1 MTVKYLV
8 ASPGR
13 SGSLYVARAI
23 SRSTGLRIISDAENY
38 KTITSPVVYHTH
50 HATLQLEDSEDLTVV
65 CCTRSNLYA
74 TTISAI
80 IGEISNEWGNYTGN
94 QKPFNISRDT
104 VEQKYVWNRWW
115 QHQFDALNTY
125 KNKIYLEFE
134 EFTKNPNLIFDT
146 LGIPVADVPVIKS
159 PYTEQHIINIEEVK
173 QWISEFENDPMLEDF
188 ALNTFQWHNGKV
200 DD

>member
-23 SRSTGLRIISDAENY
+23 SRSTGLRIISDAETH
-38 KTITSPVVYHTH
+38 KDVTTPVIYHTH
-50 HATLQLEDSEDLTVV
+50 HATLQLADDDLTVV
-65 CCTRSNLYA
+65 CCTRKDLYA

-80 IGEISNEWGNYTGN
+80 IGEVSNEWGKYTGN
-94 QKPFNISRDT
+94 QKPFTVSRDM

-115 QHQFDALNTY
+115 QQQFDTLNTY
-125 KNKIYLEFE
+125 KNKVYLGFE
-134 EFTKNPNLIFDT
+134 EFTKNPNVIFDT
-146 LGIPVADVPVIKS
+146 LNIPAVDVPVIKS
-159 PYTEQHIINIEEVK
+159 PYTEQHIVNIDEVK
-173 QWISEFENDPMLEDF
+173 QWIGEIEKDPTLEDF